1 MISITIRPAAAT
13 KATIPQRK
21 MRNVSPVM
29 GDVPKIRPAPAAC
42 SSFMVTA
49 AEDASLF
56 FAVWLFFDE
65 SFSGGFSCVVEERR
79 RDVEDDVEESSFCP
93 ESALSDDP
101 EFVGEAIGVEEEVE
115 PGDCGAGKIA
125 EESEGFDRS
134 ADGDAEEVV
143 GASADAVASE
153 DAGFSDDAPVCD
165 DVGFSDEAPVCED
178 VDFSDDV
185 DASEAVD
192 VSDISLLSFS
202 IATFTVKRSSFIGNV
217 LSTVAHH
224 CALFCK
230 SGSLANP
237 VQIGL
242 YEKSGR
248 FTLMVYV
255 PFLAVFG
262 TENESL

>member
-13 KATIPQRK
+13 KATIPHRK

-29 GDVPKIRPAPAAC
+29 GEVPKIRPEPSAF
-42 SSFMVTA
+42 SSFMVTVGA
-49 AEDASLF
+49 DTSLF
-56 FAVWLFFDE
+56 FAVWLFCGT

-93 ESALSDDP
+93 ESALSDEI
-101 EFVGEAIGVEEEVE
+101 EFVGEVLDTEEEVE

-125 EESEGFDRS
+125 EESEGFERS

-143 GASADAVASE
+143 GASADVDVAE
-153 DAGFSDDAPVCD
+153 DAGFSDDAPVCE
-165 DVGFSDEAPVCED
+165 DVGFSDEAPVGDD
-178 VDFSDDV
+178 VDFSGDV

-230 SGSLANP
+230 SWSLANP

>member
-29 GDVPKIRPAPAAC
+29 GERPEPATC
-42 SSFMVTA
+42 SSFMVTVG
-49 AEDASLF
+49 EGASLL
-56 FAVWLFFDE
+56 FAIWLFCGT
-65 SFSGGFSCVVEERR
+65 SFSGGFSCFVEERR
-79 RDVEDDVEESSFCP
+79 RDVEDDVEESACCS
-93 ESALSDDP
+93 ESVLSDEI
-101 EFVGEAIGVEEEVE
+101 EFVCEVLDTEEEVE

-125 EESEGFDRS
+125 EELEGFERS
-134 ADGDAEEVV
+134 VDGDAEEVV
-143 GASADAVASE
+143 GACDDVDTSE
-153 DAGFSDDAPVCD
+153 DAVLSGDTPVCEDVGFSDEVPACD
-165 DVGFSDEAPVCED
+165 DVGFSDD
-178 VDFSDDV
+178 
-185 DASEAVD
+185 VD
-192 VSDISLLSFS
+192 VSEDADASDVSLLSFS

-224 CALFCK
+224 CALFCR

-248 FTLMVYV
+248 FTLMIYV